1 MDISSIPLSWQCYKT
16 KADANLAINI
26 RFHSL
31 TTVAINLCQVTVS
44 VFQHFTKPKLDGAK
58 V

>member
-1 MDISSIPLSWQCYKT
+1 MIHHCYKT

-26 RFHSL
+26 RFHAL